1 MIRFRVYGEP
11 VPQGSMKAFRK
22 KGGPGTIVTHN
33 NEAKLRPWREA
44 VAAEAREWRKTHP
57 GHPLD
62 EPVAVA
68 LTFYVTRPASLPKW
82 RWLPWTGRDLD
93 KQVRSVLDAL
103 KAIVIRDDSRV
114 VDLAACKRFAG
125 MGLADDA
132 PGVVVTVVPLGQ
144 WERELTPDD
153 DEEERR
159 TVAFLRRTIEEREG
173 FVAT

>member
-44 VAAEAREWRKTHP
+44 VAAEAREWRKANP
-57 GHPLD
+57 GNPLD

-68 LTFYVTRPASLPKW
+68 LTFYVTRPTSLPKW
-82 RWLPWTGRDLD
+82 RWLPWTGRDID

-103 KAIVIRDDSRV
+103 KAVVIRDDSRV
-114 VDLAACKRFAG
+114 VDLAASKRFAG

-132 PGVVVTVVPLGQ
+132 PGVVVEVSALGEY
-144 WERELTPDD
+144 EREAGPATDYLRCIDAPV
-153 DEEERR
+153 
-159 TVAFLRRTIEEREG
+159 VA
-173 FVAT
+173 